1 MIDEI
6 RAKEIAALA
15 QLKMTDE
22 EAKTFASQL
31 ARVIEYFD
39 QIANIDTQNMSPLVT
54 ATDIDF
60 RARPDEVAPFSNSV
74 EKILSNAPE
83 KKNALFKVP
92 PVVG

>member
-1 MIDEI
+1 MINES

-15 QLKMTDE
+15 QLKLTDE
-22 EAKTFASQL
+22 EAKTFADQL

-39 QIANIDTQNMSPLVT
+39 KIATIDTKGIEPLVT

-60 RARPDEVAPFSNSV
+60 RARPDEVSPFANSV

-92 PVVG
+92 TVVG

>member
-1 MIDEI
+1 MINES
-6 RAKEIAALA
+6 RAKEIAELA
-15 QLKMTDE
+15 SLKLSDE
-22 EAKTFASQL
+22 EAKTYAGQL

-39 QIANIDTQNMSPLVT
+39 QIANIDTGNIEPLVT
-54 ATDIDF
+54 ATDIEF
-60 RARPDEVAPFSNSV
+60 RARPDEVAPFANSV